1 MSKSEYFLSKQEEE
15 DVINAIKIAE
25 QNTSGEIR
33 VHIEKDSK
41 IDAFERAKEVF
52 HILEMDNT
60 KLQNG
65 VLIYVS
71 LKNRTFA
78 ICGDKGINAV
88 VLPDFWDSTKNI
100 IQLHFKQGQFKQG
113 LIEGI
118 LIAGEQLQKY
128 FPWQE
133 EDKNELT
140 DDISKG

>member
-1 MSKSEYFLSKQEEE
+1 MPKSDYFLSNQEEE
-15 DVINAIKIAE
+15 DIINAIKIAE

-33 VHIEKDSK
+33 VHIESGSNK
-41 IDAFERAKEVF
+41 DAFERAKEVF
-52 HILEMDNT
+52 HLLEMDNT

-65 VLIYVS
+65 VLIYVDI
-71 LKNRTFA
+71 KNKTFA
-78 ICGDKGINAV
+78 ICGDKGINDV
-88 VLPDFWDSTKNI
+88 VSTDFWDSTKNI

-118 LIAGEQLQKY
+118 LIAGEQLKKY

-133 EDKNELT
+133 DDKNELT